1 MAGDMVFTSES
12 VTEGH
17 PRSTGGDA
25 LDRIGAGDQ
34 GMMFGF
40 ACDET
45 PQPMPLPLMLAPAV
59 TAGVREHFDL
69 RPAAILRDLDLR
81 LPIDRATAAVG
92 HFGRQ
97 QGRFPWERTDR
108 AEALGRAVI

>member
-45 PQPMPLPLMLAPAV
+45 PQPMPLPLMLAPAGP
-59 TAGVREHFDL
+59 AAAAARPRRDGRGPRAL
-69 RPAAILRDLDLR
+69 RPATGGDPARSR
-81 LPIDRATAAVG
+81 PAPPDRPRHG
-92 HFGRQ
+92 GR
-97 QGRFPWERTDR
+97 R
-108 AEALGRAVI
+108 A